1 MRTAVALIVA
11 LALGAPAA
19 AQAQSAEQCRR
30 MARNARATLG
40 AAIVNL
46 ERAESMGQHISRLKT
61 TASGELRDSL
71 ERFDDARQNLAVA
84 LREFINATRS
94 LRDVSEACS

>member
-1 MRTAVALIVA
+1 MRSAVVLIAA
-11 LALGAPAA
+11 LAFSAPPA
-19 AQAQSAEQCRR
+19 AQAQSREQCRR
-30 MARNARATLG
+30 MARNASATLG

-46 ERAESMGQHISRLKT
+46 ERAEGMGRHISTLKST
-61 TASGELRDSL
+61 SSGELRATLD
-71 ERFDDARQNLAVA
+71 RFDDARRNLAVA